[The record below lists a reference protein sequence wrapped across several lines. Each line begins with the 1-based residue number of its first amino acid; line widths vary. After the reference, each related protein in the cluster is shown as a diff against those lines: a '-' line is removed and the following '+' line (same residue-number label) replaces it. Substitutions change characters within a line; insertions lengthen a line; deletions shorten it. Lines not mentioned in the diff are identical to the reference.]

1 MAWMRLESEHTKHCV
16 CVRLLD
22 EEVRKRTELEQ
33 IHLQQQQAISQTQQ
47 EKEQLE
53 QQRLEQECTLQAAM
67 QQLESLEQ
75 QRQGALEEYEASPP
89 HTHTSHCFK
98 YLNYI
103 QIDIIHFTQ
112 NMFYKIK
119 LSS

>member
-1 MAWMRLESEHTKHCV
+1 MWYV

-53 QQRLEQECTLQAAM
+53 QQRSEQDRALQMAM
-67 QQLESLEQ
+67 HQLDSLEK
-75 QRQGALEEYEASPP
+75 QRQGALEEYEAS
-89 HTHTSHCFK
+89 
-98 YLNYI
+98 
-103 QIDIIHFTQ
+103 
-112 NMFYKIK
+112 
-119 LSS
+119 